1 MANQILKPGT
11 PPSFPWM
18 GGDFDQYFN
27 RFMQGWP
34 FRWGESRADDTP
46 RALRAFEHMP
56 QVEVKENGKHYTI
69 TVELPGLDEKDVK
82 AVIEDDILSI
92 SGEKKMERTDEK
104 THYSER
110 SFGSFT
116 RSFTLPPDADRN
128 GVSAKFAKGVLTL
141 EIAKT
146 ANAPQQGKQIEIKPS

>member
-1 MANQILKPGT
+1 MANLPAKPGM
-11 PPSFPWM
+11 PPSFPWT

-34 FRWGESRADDTP
+34 FRWPELRGEEMP
-46 RALRAFEHMP
+46 RALRAFEHVP
-56 QVEVKENGKHYTI
+56 RVEVKENEKHYTV
-69 TVELPGLDEKDVK
+69 TVELPGLDQKDVK
-82 AVIEDDILSI
+82 AAIEDDVLTI

-110 SFGSFT
+110 SYGSFE
-116 RSFTLPPDADRN
+116 RSFTLPADADRN
-128 GVSAKFAKGVLTL
+128 VVSAKFAQGVLTL

-146 ANAPQQGKQIEIKPS
+146 SNAPQQGKQIDIKAS